1 MGLSVVTGRDSALSS
16 DLCPCSTSS
25 SCFMSLDLMGLTG
38 LDAKTGIKTLLIAPT
53 NAGNEEQVIK
63 GSANS
68 DDSDHLLS
76 SEDLIRSLCTDSG
89 MKGIPELDNI
99 TRTNDR
105 TTCRYKE
112 ILSYSAVEN
121 EDGVQAFFQVAEE
134 VSKDCSVYLTV
145 KNTDKYSLPTTLFT
159 NKSTSTV
166 ASGENFGGKLDAS
179 DEVDRKNTLLS
190 TTENGQL
197 QVETKNTGH
206 INMDLNL
213 EPNAGGKNRKD
224 YGLPTIS
231 TSEFFQD
238 TEVPSFDTKLCKENK
253 KGKLAKPIQILCNAL
268 HIRMKSVVLKLL
280 RRR

>member
-1 MGLSVVTGRDSALSS
+1 MNVEENLKTRGMQCRSLTMTLPGANNCKQTLYKADDNSEYTYTVGKTFDTVMGLSVVTGRDSALSS

-166 ASGENFGGKLDAS
+166 ASGENFGGKL
-179 DEVDRKNTLLS
+179 V
-190 TTENGQL
+190 
-197 QVETKNTGH
+197 
-206 INMDLNL
+206 I
-213 EPNAGGKNRKD
+213 
-224 YGLPTIS
+224 
-231 TSEFFQD
+231 
-238 TEVPSFDTKLCKENK
+238 
-253 KGKLAKPIQILCNAL
+253 
-268 HIRMKSVVLKLL
+268 
-280 RRR
+280 